1 MKVLHVLFL
10 IALISC
16 EQFNFEKPIF
26 INDANES
33 NDANDVVSYKLCGTN
48 EFLEIVSFSPQQ
60 LKSSEHV
67 DAKVTFKANKNV
79 NIKKMEATGK
89 LLVFG
94 DTLYFDINKNLNK
107 GDEFTFEYNEQS
119 IPWFIKGTAS
129 LILKLYDVNGNEVF
143 CAEFRCPIENIFQ
156 GQLTYTSC
164 GSADYLEISDYSPK
178 EINPGDSIV
187 AKITVKAKQALE
199 ATKIHYDVQY
209 IGITLLSGDVDIS
222 VSLAAGESYSQEQAA
237 DVPQVIPPGQYNI
250 IAKAYD
256 SAGTELYCANFQIIF

>member
-1 MKVLHVLFL
+1 MKVLHLLFF

-16 EQFNFEKPIF
+16 EQCNFENPIF
-26 INDANES
+26 INDA
-33 NDANDVVSYKLCGTN
+33 DVVSYDYCGVEN
-48 EFLEIVSFSPQQ
+48 EFLDIVSYSPEE
-60 LKSSEHV
+60 LNSGEHV
-67 DAKVTFKANKNV
+67 DAKVTFRAKKNV
-79 NIKKMEATGK
+79 NVKTMEAAGK
-89 LLVFG
+89 LSFLG

-107 GDEFTFEYNEQS
+107 GDEFTFEYNEKS
-119 IPWFIKGTAS
+119 IPWFVKGTGY
-129 LILKLYDVNGNEVF
+129 LILKLYDDNGNEVF
-143 CAEFRCPIENIFQ
+143 GAKFRCPIKNIFQ

>member
-1 MKVLHVLFL
+1 MKVLHLLFF

-16 EQFNFEKPIF
+16 KQCNFEYPIF
-26 INDANES
+26 INDAN
-33 NDANDVVSYKLCGTN
+33 DANENDIVSYDYCGVEN
-48 EFLEIVSFSPQQ
+48 EFLDIVSFSPEQ
-60 LKSSEHV
+60 LKSGEHV
-67 DAKVTFKANKNV
+67 DAKVTFRAKKNINV
-79 NIKKMEATGK
+79 KKMEATGK
-89 LLVFG
+89 LSIFG
-94 DTLYFDINKNLNK
+94 DTFYFDINKNLNK

-119 IPWFIKGTAS
+119 IPWFIKGVGS
-129 LILKLYDVNGNEVF
+129 LILKLYDDNGNAVF

-156 GQLTYTSC
+156 AQLTYTSC

-187 AKITVKAKQALE
+187 AKIAVKAKQDLE

-209 IGITLLSGDVDIS
+209 IGMTLLSGDVDIS
-222 VSLAAGESYSQEQAA
+222 VSLKSGESYSQEQSA
-237 DVPQVIPPGQYNI
+237 DVPAIIPPGQYNI